1 MGVGKTNS
9 SSGMRV
15 NGVENTYTVCT
26 GNTISPGDFVQK
38 IAVPI
43 QYQENVY
50 GNNVPRS
57 YAKAQR
63 VTDDLILTAEK
74 AIDGHA
80 EATVRL
86 LKLQGSQVT
95 SLTSYSIFIAE
106 LWEFYK
112 DNSRIIGFAK
122 LNGAENAFLLV
133 IQTATMLVGKVVRVN
148 TSANLIE
155 VLGSNNNICSFSE
168 YNSRIL
174 IYPVGTRS
182 VLIHIEES
190 DGSTEFRPPTYAQV
204 VTVSENLNTITSG
217 TKVSVGLNNWLESCP
232 FASNKVLLLNYGACI
247 ELTVSGTTVSVA
259 SKSSRTGT
267 IYKNDAVDRF
277 RIVYI
282 PSKSSGGM
290 HYFVQFGI
298 ENANTVVAHI
308 LSYNGNKVT
317 GGTNYTIGSVGQ
329 TTDSSIGGY
338 VHPYSACVNSNDEVY
353 AFVTTDENNK
363 TYTVYKVLLESISSL
378 AISEQNSVTHSN
390 VSGGHIFSECV
401 NDATSIGLPTSEK
414 YANDGTSGTQDAF
427 VVTLAYNVMAYQ
439 DKIDGVSKTYGEQ
452 GQAVVIYEPES

>member
-9 SSGMRV
+9 SSGMRI
-15 NGVENTYTVCT
+15 NGVENTYTVYT

-38 IAVPI
+38 IALPI

-63 VTDDLILTAEK
+63 VTDNLVLTAEK
-74 AIDGHA
+74 ALVGDHMQAI
-80 EATVRL
+80 VRL

-95 SLTSYSIFIAE
+95 VLTSYPISIDDLFIHS
-106 LWEFYK
+106 LQ
-112 DNSRIIGFAK
+112 IIGFAK

-133 IQTATMLVGKVVRVN
+133 IKTSTVLDGRVIRVN

-155 VLGSNNNICSFSE
+155 VLGSNSIICSFNE
-168 YNSRIL
+168 NNARVL

-182 VLIHIEES
+182 VLIHIEDS
-190 DGSTEFRPPTYAQV
+190 DGFTEAYPPTYAQV
-204 VTVSENLNTITSG
+204 VTVSEDLNTITSG
-217 TKVSVGLNNWLESCP
+217 TKVSVGINSWLESCP
-232 FASNKVLLLNYGACI
+232 FASNKVLLLNYGVCR
-247 ELTVSGTTVSVA
+247 ELTVNGTTVSVA
-259 SKSSRTGT
+259 SKSAPTGT
-267 IYKNDAVDRF
+267 IYKHDPVDRF

-298 ENANTVVAHI
+298 KNANTVVAHI
-308 LSYNGNKVT
+308 LSYNGNQVT
-317 GGTNYTIGSVGQ
+317 GGTDYTIGSVGQ
-329 TTDSSIGGY
+329 TAVAGY
-338 VHPYSACVNSNDEVY
+338 VHPYSACVNSKDEVY
-353 AFVTTDENNK
+353 AFVTTDTSTK

-378 AISEQNSVTHSN
+378 AISTQSSVTHSN
-390 VSGGHIFSECV
+390 TSEGYIFSECV
-401 NDATSIGLPTSEK
+401 NDAILIGLPTSERS
-414 YANDGTSGTQDAF
+414 ANDGTSGTQDAF
-427 VVTLAYNVMAYQ
+427 VVPLAYNVMAYQ

>member
-9 SSGMRV
+9 SSGMRI
-15 NGVENTYTVCT
+15 NGAENTYTVHT

-38 IAVPI
+38 IAVPM

-63 VTDDLILTAEK
+63 VTDDLVLTAEK
-74 AIDGHA
+74 ALVGDHMQAI
-80 EATVRL
+80 VRL
-86 LKLQGSQVT
+86 LKLQGSQIT
-95 SLTSYSIFIAE
+95 SLTSYPISIDDIFM
-106 LWEFYK
+106 

-133 IQTATMLVGKVVRVN
+133 IQTITMLVGQVVRVN

-155 VLGSNNNICSFSE
+155 GLGFNLNICKFSE
-168 YNSRIL
+168 YNSRVS
-174 IYPVGTRS
+174 IYPIGTRS
-182 VLIHIEES
+182 VIIHIEES
-190 DGSTEFRPPTYAQV
+190 DESTEAYPPTYAQV
-204 VTVSENLNTITSG
+204 VTVSEDLNTITSG
-217 TKVSVGLNNWLESCP
+217 TKVSVGLNSWFESCP
-232 FASNKVLLLNYGACI
+232 FASNKVLLLNYGSCK
-247 ELTVSGTTVSVA
+247 ELTVNGTTVSVA
-259 SKSSRTGT
+259 DKSAPTGT
-267 IYKNDAVDRF
+267 IYTHDAVDRF

-298 ENANTVVAHI
+298 ENSNTVVAHI
-308 LSYNGNKVT
+308 LSYNGNQVT

-338 VHPYSACVNSNDEVY
+338 VHPYSACINSKDEVY
-353 AFVTTDENNK
+353 AFVTTNISNK

-427 VVTLAYNVMAYQ
+427 VVPLAYNVMAYQ

>member
-9 SSGMRV
+9 SSGMRI
-15 NGVENTYTVCT
+15 NGVENTYTVYT

-43 QYQENVY
+43 TYQENVY
-50 GNNVPRS
+50 GNNIPRS

-63 VTDDLILTAEK
+63 VTDDLVLTAEK
-74 AIDGHA
+74 AIVGSDHA
-80 EATVRL
+80 QAIVRL

-95 SLTSYSIFIAE
+95 VLDSYPIDIAT
-106 LWEFYK
+106 LYL

-133 IQTATMLVGKVVRVN
+133 IQTITMLVGKVIRVN
-148 TSANLIE
+148 TSANMIE
-155 VLGSNNNICSFSE
+155 ELGSNPNICSFSE
-168 YNSRIL
+168 YNSRVL
-174 IYPVGTRS
+174 IYPIGTRS
-182 VLIHIEES
+182 VIIHIEES
-190 DGSTEFRPPTYAQV
+190 DGSTEGYPPNYAQV

-217 TKVSVGLNNWLESCP
+217 TKVSVGTNTWFESCP
-232 FASNKVLLLNYGACI
+232 FASNKVLLLNEGYCK
-247 ELTVSGTTVSVA
+247 ELTVNGTTVSVA
-259 SKSSRTGT
+259 SKSSPTGT
-267 IYKNDAVDRF
+267 IYKHRAVDRF

-308 LSYNGNKVT
+308 LSYNGNEVT

-338 VHPYSACVNSNDEVY
+338 VHPYSACINSKDEVY
-353 AFVTTDENNK
+353 AFVTTDISNK

-401 NDATSIGLPTSEK
+401 NDATYIGLPTSEK
-414 YANDGTSGTQDAF
+414 YANDGTSGTQDVMIVPSAF
-427 VVTLAYNVMAYQ
+427 NVMAYQ

>member
-15 NGVENTYTVCT
+15 NGVENTYTVYT

-38 IAVPI
+38 IAVPM

-74 AIDGHA
+74 ALVGDHMQAI
-80 EATVRL
+80 VRL

-95 SLTSYSIFIAE
+95 SLTSYPISIADLFM
-106 LWEFYK
+106 
-112 DNSRIIGFAK
+112 NSAKIIGFAK
-122 LNGAENAFLLV
+122 LNGAENAFLFV
-133 IQTATMLVGKVVRVN
+133 IQIGNVLEGRVIRVN

-155 VLGSNNNICSFSE
+155 VLGSNINICSFSE
-168 YNSRIL
+168 YNARVS
-174 IYPVGTRS
+174 IYPIGTRS
-182 VLIHIEES
+182 VIIHIEES
-190 DGSTEFRPPTYAQV
+190 DGSTEAYPPTYAQA
-204 VTVSENLNTITSG
+204 VTVSEDLNTITSG
-217 TKVSVGLNNWLESCP
+217 TKVSVGENTWFESCP
-232 FASNKVLLLNYGACI
+232 FASNKVLLLNYGSCK
-247 ELTVSGTTVSVA
+247 ELTVNGTTVSVA
-259 SKSSRTGT
+259 DKSAPTGT
-267 IYKNDAVDRF
+267 IYKHDAVDRF

-282 PSKSSGGM
+282 PSKSSGGV

-298 ENANTVVAHI
+298 KNANTVVAHI

-338 VHPYSACVNSNDEVY
+338 VRPYSACVNSKDEVY
-353 AFVTTDENNK
+353 AFVVTNTSNK

-378 AISEQNSVTHSN
+378 TISTQGNVTHAN
-390 VSGGHIFSECV
+390 TTGGHIFSECV
-401 NDATSIGLPTSEK
+401 NDATSIGLPTSER

-427 VVTLAYNVMAYQ
+427 VVPLAYNVMAYQ

>member
-15 NGVENTYTVCT
+15 NGVENTYTVYT

-38 IAVPI
+38 IPVPI

-50 GNNVPRS
+50 GDNVPRS

-74 AIDGHA
+74 AIVGSDHA
-80 EATVRL
+80 QAIVRL

-95 SLTSYSIFIAE
+95 VLDSYPIDIAT
-106 LWEFYK
+106 LYLY
-112 DNSRIIGFAK
+112 NSRIIGFAK
-122 LNGAENAFLLV
+122 LNGAEDTFLLV
-133 IQTATMLVGKVVRVN
+133 IQTITMLVGKVIRVN

-155 VLGSNNNICSFSE
+155 GLGFNPNICSFSE
-168 YNSRIL
+168 YNSRVS
-174 IYPVGTRS
+174 IYPIGTRS
-182 VLIHIEES
+182 VIIHIEES
-190 DGSTEFRPPTYAQV
+190 DGSTEGYPPNYAQV
-204 VTVSENLNTITSG
+204 VTVSEDLNTITSG
-217 TKVSVGLNNWLESCP
+217 TKVSVGENTWFESCP
-232 FASNKVLLLNYGACI
+232 FASNKVLLLNDGSCK

-259 SKSSRTGT
+259 SKSAPTGT
-267 IYKNDAVDRF
+267 IYSHRAVDRF

-298 ENANTVVAHI
+298 KNANTVVAHI
-308 LSYNGNKVT
+308 LSYNGNQVT
-317 GGTNYTIGSVGQ
+317 GGTNYTIGSVGK
-329 TTDSSIGGY
+329 TKDSSIGGY
-338 VHPYSACVNSNDEVY
+338 VHPYSACINSKDEVY
-353 AFVTTDENNK
+353 AFVTTNISNK

-401 NDATSIGLPTSEK
+401 NDAMSIGLPTSEN

-427 VVTLAYNVMAYQ
+427 VVPSAYNVMAYQ

>member
-15 NGVENTYTVCT
+15 NGVENTYTVYT

-38 IAVPI
+38 TTVPI
-43 QYQENVY
+43 TYQKNVY
-50 GNNVPRS
+50 GNNTPRG

-63 VTDDLILTAEK
+63 VTDDLVLTAEK
-74 AIDGHA
+74 VVVNDNEQAI
-80 EATVRL
+80 VRL

-95 SLTSYSIFIAE
+95 SLTSYPISIDAF
-106 LWEFYK
+106 FM
-112 DNSRIIGFAK
+112 NSSRIIGFAK
-122 LNGAENAFLLV
+122 LNGAENAFLFV
-133 IQTATMLVGKVVRVN
+133 IQIGNVLEGKVVRVN

-155 VLGSNNNICSFSE
+155 VLGSNNNICSLSE
-168 YNSRIL
+168 YNARVL
-174 IYPVGTRS
+174 IYPVGIRS

-190 DGSTEFRPPTYAQV
+190 ENSNDAHPPTYAQV
-204 VTVSENLNTITSG
+204 VTVSEDLNTITSG
-217 TKVSVGLNNWLESCP
+217 TKVSVGINTWFESCP
-232 FASNKVLLLNYGACI
+232 FASNKVLLLNYEACI

-259 SKSSRTGT
+259 DKSAPTGT
-267 IYKNDAVDRF
+267 IYKHDAVDRF

-338 VHPYSACVNSNDEVY
+338 VHPYSACVNSKDEVY
-353 AFVTTDENNK
+353 AFVTTDTGNK

-378 AISEQNSVTHSN
+378 TISTQGNVTHAN
-390 VSGGHIFSECV
+390 TTGGHTFSEYV
-401 NDATSIGLPTSEK
+401 NDATSIGLPTSEN
-414 YANDGTSGTQDAF
+414 YANNGTSGTQDVMIVPSAS
-427 VVTLAYNVMAYQ
+427 NVMAYQ

>member
-15 NGVENTYTVCT
+15 NGVENTYTVYT

-38 IAVPI
+38 IAVPM

-74 AIDGHA
+74 AIVNGHA

-95 SLTSYSIFIAE
+95 SLTSYSISIADS
-106 LWEFYK
+106 YK

-133 IQTATMLVGKVVRVN
+133 IQTGTMLVGKVVRVN

-155 VLGSNNNICSFSE
+155 VLGSNMNICSFSE
-168 YNSRIL
+168 YNSRVL
-174 IYPVGTRS
+174 IYPIGTRS
-182 VLIHIEES
+182 VIIHIEES
-190 DGSTEFRPPTYAQV
+190 DGSTESYPPTYAQV
-204 VTVSENLNTITSG
+204 VTVSEDLNTITSG
-217 TKVSVGLNNWLESCP
+217 TKVSVGLNSWLESCP
-232 FASNKVLLLNYGACI
+232 FASNKVLLLDYGACI

-259 SKSSRTGT
+259 DKSSPTGT
-267 IYKNDAVDRF
+267 IYRGTSTT
-277 RIVYI
+277 RSYIVYI

-298 ENANTVVAHI
+298 ETPHTAIAHI
-308 LSYNGNKVT
+308 LSYNGSQVT
-317 GGTNYTIGSVGQ
+317 GGLTFTVGAIGL
-329 TTDSSIGGY
+329 TADSSVGGY
-338 VHPYSACVNSNDEVY
+338 VRPYSVCMNSKDEVY
-353 AFVTTDENNK
+353 AFVTTDTDNK
-363 TYTVYKVLLESISSL
+363 TYTIYKVLLESISSL

-401 NDATSIGLPTSEK
+401 NDATSIGLPTSEN
-414 YANDGTSGTQDAF
+414 YANNKTSGTQDVMIVPLAF
-427 VVTLAYNVMAYQ
+427 NVMAYQ

>member
-9 SSGMRV
+9 SSGMRI
-15 NGVENTYTVCT
+15 NGVENTYTVYT

-74 AIDGHA
+74 AIVNGHA

-95 SLTSYSIFIAE
+95 SLTSYSISIAD
-106 LWEFYK
+106 LYK

-133 IQTATMLVGKVVRVN
+133 IQTITMLVGKVIRVN

-155 VLGSNNNICSFSE
+155 VLGSNPNICSFSE
-168 YNSRIL
+168 YNSRVL

-182 VLIHIEES
+182 VIIHIEES
-190 DGSTEFRPPTYAQV
+190 DGSTEAYPPTYAQA
-204 VTVSENLNTITSG
+204 VTVSEDLNTITSG
-217 TKVSVGLNNWLESCP
+217 TKVSVGENTWFESCP
-232 FASNKVLLLNYGACI
+232 FASNKVLLLNYGSCK
-247 ELTVSGTTVSVA
+247 ELTVNGTTVSVA
-259 SKSSRTGT
+259 DKSSPTGT
-267 IYKNDAVDRF
+267 IYRGTSTT
-277 RIVYI
+277 RSYIVYI

-290 HYFVQFGI
+290 HYFVQFGV
-298 ENANTVVAHI
+298 ENANTAIAHI
-308 LSYNGNKVT
+308 LSYNGSQVT
-317 GGTNYTIGSVGQ
+317 GGSTFTVGAIGQ
-329 TTDSSIGGY
+329 TADSSVGGY
-338 VHPYSACVNSNDEVY
+338 VNPYSVCMNSKEEVY
-353 AFVTTDENNK
+353 AFVVTNASDK
-363 TYTVYKVLLESISSL
+363 TLYTVYKVLLESISSL

-401 NDATSIGLPTSEK
+401 NDAISIGLPTSEK
-414 YANDGTSGTQDAF
+414 YANNGISGTQDVF
-427 VVTLAYNVMAYQ
+427 VVPSTYNVMAYQ
-439 DKIDGVSKTYGEQ
+439 DTIDGVSKTYGEQ

>member
-15 NGVENTYTVCT
+15 NGVENTYTVYT

-43 QYQENVY
+43 TYQENVY

-63 VTDDLILTAEK
+63 VTDDLVLTAEK
-74 AIDGHA
+74 AIVDGHA

-95 SLTSYSIFIAE
+95 SLTSYSIPISD
-106 LWEFYK
+106 LYI

-133 IQTATMLVGKVVRVN
+133 IQTITMLVGKVIRVN
-148 TSANLIE
+148 TSADLIE
-155 VLGSNNNICSFSE
+155 VLGSNNNICSLSE
-168 YNSRIL
+168 YNARVL
-174 IYPVGTRS
+174 IYPVGIRS

-190 DGSTEFRPPTYAQV
+190 ENSNDAHPPTYAQV
-204 VTVSENLNTITSG
+204 VTVSEDLNTITSG
-217 TKVSVGLNNWLESCP
+217 TKVSVGTNTWFESCP
-232 FASNKVLLLNYGACI
+232 FASNKVLLLNYGSCK
-247 ELTVSGTTVSVA
+247 ELTVNGTTVSVA
-259 SKSSRTGT
+259 SKSAPTGT
-267 IYKNDAVDRF
+267 IYKHDAVDRF

-338 VHPYSACVNSNDEVY
+338 VHPYSACVNSKDEVY
-353 AFVTTDENNK
+353 AFVTTDTDNK

-378 AISEQNSVTHSN
+378 AISTQGNVTHTN
-390 VSGGHIFSECV
+390 KTGGHTFSECV

-427 VVTLAYNVMAYQ
+427 VVPLAYNVMAYQ